1 MGSGAVQSTIWGPRA
16 ADWADVQER
25 TVVPL
30 YASVIEALNVRAPMA
45 VLDVGCGSGLFCQL
59 AAEHGASVSGIDATS
74 MLLDIARRRV
84 PRADFRHC
92 DMEQLP
98 FPNRTFHIVTGF
110 HAFEHADVPLNALCE
125 AHRVARPGGAVVAAV
140 WGRPDQVQAAE
151 YLDAIAALLPV
162 PRSGLQAGGAAASFA
177 LSEAD
182 ALPDLARDAGLEPIR
197 STEVDC
203 VWRYAD
209 ERTALR
215 GLLSA
220 GPAVRAIQAS
230 GERAVRQAVLKA
242 IAPYR
247 LPTGGYELLN
257 TCRYVIAKA

>member
-1 MGSGAVQSTIWGPRA
+1 MGSAAVQSTIWGPRA

-25 TVVPL
+25 TVIPL
-30 YASVIEALNVRAPMA
+30 YESVLDALNVRAPMA
-45 VLDVGCGSGLFCQL
+45 VLDVGCGSGLFCRL
-59 AAEHGASVSGIDATS
+59 AADRGAAVSGIDATG
-74 MLLDIARRRV
+74 MLLDIAKRRV
-84 PRADFRHC
+84 PQADFRHC

-98 FPNRTFHIVTGF
+98 FASRTFHVVTGF
-110 HAFEHADVPLNALCE
+110 HAFEHAQVPLNALCE
-125 AHRVARPGGAVVAAV
+125 ARRVARPGGAVVAAV

-151 YLDAIAALLPV
+151 YLDAIAGLLPL
-162 PRSGLQAGGAAASFA
+162 PRSEGGGRASFA
-177 LSEAD
+177 LSEAEV
-182 ALPDLARDAGLEPIR
+182 LPDLARDAGLEPIR
-197 STEVDC
+197 FTDVDC

-230 GERAVRQAVLKA
+230 GERPVREAVLKA

-247 LPTGGYELLN
+247 LSTGGYELRN